1 MKEVIRLEIQTF
13 VNSAS
18 KICQKDWP
26 LEICEVLL
34 STSKYWAH
42 FLSDSMESTKFFN
55 SISSLQISLLQK
67 IIKENIHSFITKLKE
82 FSAKNKTEI
91 IWHNLES
98 DEKFLWK
105 IANQF
110 KVLSENILRVENR
123 LYPDLFT
130 EKRYLKVDGIQ
141 LDFIEEIIVK
151 FENPFIKLSED
162 FEKLKTQSTEILEEN
177 EPENIKIVED
187 KMEIKVNEIIS
198 DKSKQITDYYNSCS
212 KKLYGQDPF
221 HQLDTLA
228 TVNSIDVTALK
239 TMFTQIQLES
249 APFIEN
255 FNLTELTLLRYY
267 QASRASARLSHLA
280 KLIWERLQVD
290 RNLIE
295 KSVTEKSSAMFYEA
309 EMLERE
315 LKIFALNRLEAD
327 FPVLN
332 NQLILLSME
341 PITIDIPALAQQ
353 CRVFYES
360 SSLHAEILACDEIY
374 MNTKVQ
380 DVNCE
385 DVTIKL
391 ENIND
396 SFTKVN
402 STLELHIDDPSK
414 DFLTQL
420 ITKIEKTVKI
430 LFETLP
436 LVKALKSEGMKQRHW
451 ENLLSEAE
459 RSEEVRDK
467 LLVKDLI
474 GMDLTE
480 KAKKCEEIVIV
491 AGKELNLEKGLEKM
505 KEQWKEMEIQFD
517 QTQVGSADK
526 RFKL

>member
-1 MKEVIRLEIQTF
+1 M
-13 VNSAS
+13 
-18 KICQKDWP
+18 
-26 LEICEVLL
+26 
-34 STSKYWAH
+34 
-42 FLSDSMESTKFFN
+42 
-55 SISSLQISLLQK
+55 
-67 IIKENIHSFITKLKE
+67 
-82 FSAKNKTEI
+82 FSET
-91 IWHNLES
+91 
-98 DEKFLWK
+98 
-105 IANQF
+105 Q
-110 KVLSENILRVENR
+110 SEA
-123 LYPDLFT
+123 
-130 EKRYLKVDGIQ
+130 
-141 LDFIEEIIVK
+141 
-151 FENPFIKLSED
+151 NPFIE
-162 FEKLKTQSTEILEEN
+162 
-177 EPENIKIVED
+177 
-187 KMEIKVNEIIS
+187 
-198 DKSKQITDYYNSCS
+198 
-212 KKLYGQDPF
+212 
-221 HQLDTLA
+221 H
-228 TVNSIDVTALK
+228 
-239 TMFTQIQLES
+239 
-249 APFIEN
+249 

-267 QASRASARLSHLA
+267 QASRASHRLSHLA

-295 KSVTEKSSAMFYEA
+295 KSVMEKSSAMFYEA

-315 LKIFALNRLEAD
+315 LKICMKKYRLFQNNFTVIRQLSMRFQEISEALNRLETD

-341 PITIDIPALAQQ
+341 PITIDIPTLAQQ

-360 SSLHAEILACDEIY
+360 STLHAEILACDEIY

-385 DVTIKL
+385 DVTVTL

-402 STLELHIDDPSK
+402 VTLDSHTDDPTK

-420 ITKIEKTVKI
+420 ISKIEKTVKI

-474 GMDLTE
+474 GLNLTE

-505 KEQWKEMEIQFD
+505 KEQWKDFEIQFD
-517 QTQVGSADK
+517 ETQVT
-526 RFKL
+526 F